1 MVTLSITPSES
12 ETHESKLRSSHLV
25 NRTSNSSESRP
36 SAQRCSRTISLGRE
50 PHPHPNGFLPSGQ
63 RAAEG
68 SHQQLPLV
76 LDCDIKSAR
85 KPAANHLSNLANS
98 IESRPSAQHCS
109 KVISLGREPH
119 PHPNE
124 FLPSGQR
131 AAEGLLPSSTAVEER
146 QEPTS
151 STHQLITTL
160 PGEAQLHEAA
170 PNQPLGPYH
179 PSGEQCLQPALPAA
193 SRIIQPASRRAAN
206 PAAYSSNNRL
216 APKNQQGTKHPSRQT
231 PPTTCTS
238 NNKQQPA
245 TRRAANPAAYSSSR
259 RASTHGEDHTKKEH
273 IKLRKAA
280 IGVPPREVKIII
292 TSSSSTKEVIQGH
305 VQPPSI
311 VKRIIPKSFQ
321 QEHGNLR
328 DNDPS
333 DPSHKGYQRPIQQ
346 RQNRSK
352 TNNSQKRARQAT
364 SSRQLTPRSTK
375 AKLHEGRASQR
386 ISPPIY
392 QFGETELRRRG
403 GGDALSHLLA
413 SAENPEARWSKTH
426 LISTIEAEES
436 IEAAPGMNSSSSQET
451 VDPSIIPTTEMSG
464 RVGKR
469 LRCEEFGRGTGP
481 RQFRRKDDKTETP
494 SVLASHGFCSV
505 ESKGGDTKIAVYRDP
520 HKWVTKKE
528 TAIGNY
534 GAAAH

>member
-50 PHPHPNGFLPSGQ
+50 PYPHPNGFLPSGK

-109 KVISLGREPH
+109 RVISLGREPH

-179 PSGEQCLQPALPAA
+179 PSGEQCLQPALPTA
-193 SRIIQPASRRAAN
+193 SRIIQSASRRAAN

-238 NNKQQPA
+238 NN
-245 TRRAANPAAYSSSR
+245 NSR
-259 RASTHGEDHTKKEH
+259 RASTHGEDHTSRQTTPTTYTPNNKQYIQDIQPVSEKEH

-311 VKRIIPKSFQ
+311 VKRISPKSFQ
-321 QEHGNLR
+321 QE
-328 DNDPS
+328 
-333 DPSHKGYQRPIQQ
+333 
-346 RQNRSK
+346 
-352 TNNSQKRARQAT
+352 
-364 SSRQLTPRSTK
+364 
-375 AKLHEGRASQR
+375 
-386 ISPPIY
+386 
-392 QFGETELRRRG
+392 
-403 GGDALSHLLA
+403 
-413 SAENPEARWSKTH
+413 
-426 LISTIEAEES
+426 
-436 IEAAPGMNSSSSQET
+436 
-451 VDPSIIPTTEMSG
+451 
-464 RVGKR
+464 
-469 LRCEEFGRGTGP
+469 
-481 RQFRRKDDKTETP
+481 
-494 SVLASHGFCSV
+494 
-505 ESKGGDTKIAVYRDP
+505 
-520 HKWVTKKE
+520 
-528 TAIGNY
+528 
-534 GAAAH
+534 